1 MAITQS
7 DTFRNRVN
15 NGTFGNLNKEVATAN
30 LAATAAN
37 DVVEVLRLEAGTLI
51 TGLAVH
57 YGALGASTGIKVG
70 ISYFSAEDGTDD
82 DDAFVTVAD
91 SSTAGVASYPGVP
104 LLFDVPTKLTVTVT
118 GAAATGKVTIVP
130 EYVYAGAK

>member
-15 NGTFGNLNKEVATAN
+15 NGTFGNLNKGVATAN

-51 TGLAVH
+51 TGLSVH
-57 YGALGASTGIKVG
+57 HEALGASTGIKVG
-70 ISYFSAEDGTDD
+70 IAYFSTEDGTDVN
-82 DDAFVTVAD
+82 DAFATVAD
-91 SSTAGVASYPGVP
+91 SSAAGTAVYAGVP